1 MADTTVREI
10 IAGGGG
16 DLLIDASRCL
26 RMRFSASSCRRCA
39 ELCPHGAVSLSGTL
53 SIDAKNCT
61 GCLLCS
67 ADCPVGAL
75 EPCKDFSASLVQL
88 SRMPEPIL
96 GCSLTAERSHAT
108 LACLGGLSAE
118 HLLALSHSLSGAL
131 TLNQTACSGCPNNAV
146 ISRLQNLLHTMTE
159 AGLFDGGCRI
169 VMAASA
175 EELRYCDE
183 SVGRRSF
190 FKAFGKSMFQNA
202 AVILSTRIEPPELRT
217 EYGGKRLPVRRELL
231 NRSRK
236 SFNQELAVRVGAH
249 FDFAISFTDSCT
261 SCHGCVAICPTGALK
276 AGEAGMPPA
285 FDPQLCTGCGLCRE
299 FCLDG
304 ALQIAQMVQEAQL

>member
-1 MADTTVREI
+1 MADTTAREI
-10 IAGGGG
+10 LAGGGG
-16 DLLIDASRCL
+16 DLRIDASRCL
-26 RMRFSASSCRRCA
+26 RMRFSESSCRRCA
-39 ELCPHGAVSLSGTL
+39 ELCPHAAVSLSGAL

-61 GCLLCS
+61 GCLLCT
-67 ADCPVGAL
+67 AHCPVGAL
-75 EPCKDFSASLVQL
+75 EPSKDFSASLAQL

-96 GCSLTAERSHAT
+96 GCSRTAERYHAT

-118 HLLALSHSLSGAL
+118 HLVALSHSLSGTL
-131 TLNQTACSGCPNNAV
+131 TLNQTACSGCPNNATV
-146 ISRLQNLLHTMTE
+146 SRVQHLIAAMTE

-202 AVILSTRIEPPELRT
+202 AVILSTRIDAPELRT

-231 NRSRK
+231 NRSREGVA
-236 SFNQELAVRVGAH
+236 QELATRIGAH
-249 FDFAISFTDSCT
+249 FDFAVSFSDSCT

-276 AGEAGMPPA
+276 AEEGGMSPS
-285 FDPQLCTGCGLCRE
+285 FDPRLCTGCGVCRE

-304 ALQIAQMVQEAQL
+304 ALQIA